1 SSYARGAD
9 GWYVLSSAS
18 YAARGAIALVLLT
31 PITLLMG
38 GTLTLL
44 IRHLV
49 GRGVDLS
56 RSGADLLGPRIGLL
70 YGVNTLGAAI
80 GCFLT
85 DFAFVPGYG
94 IRATLMIA
102 VAINVVTAIGVFA
115 LVRLK
120 ADPTGSNRPDA
131 GRGRST

>member
-1 SSYARGAD
+1 MT
-9 GWYVLSSAS
+9 
-18 YAARGAIALVLLT
+18 AIALVLLT

-49 GRGVDLS
+49 RSGADLS
-56 RSGADLLGPRIGLL
+56 RSGADLSGPRIGLL

-85 DFAFVPGYG
+85 DFALVPAFGLA
-94 IRATLMIA
+94 RH
-102 VAINVVTAIGVFA
+102 
-115 LVRLK
+115 
-120 ADPTGSNRPDA
+120 AD
-131 GRGRST
+131 RSPSR